1 MGIVIRQSLKGTLV
15 TYLGVLVGFVNTLW
29 LYPKI
34 LSPDEIGLFRTLIDG
49 AYIFVVLAQ
58 LGSSNIC
65 IKYFPFFRNKE
76 EQHGGFLF
84 YLMSIALIGFILVLL
99 SLLVFQESILGL
111 FLEKS
116 PVLFDYKIFVIPLIL
131 ILLFQTVFDSYT
143 QSQLRIVYPKFLKE
157 VLTRIFFSVA
167 VILVYLEITDLQG
180 FIIATVI
187 TYAAILFLQIV
198 YVSHLGHLFLRPN
211 FKIFQSDL
219 FKDMAIFGFYMFMGS
234 GAGLIV
240 NKIDT
245 IMISSLAGLESTG
258 IYSIA
263 FFIGVFIELPRRSL
277 ASITGPLIAEAWKND
292 DLPEIQR
299 IYTKSSDNL
308 LLIGLFLFI
317 GVWLNIDSLF
327 SLIPNS
333 EIYSQGKYV
342 VLFIGIAKIIN
353 LSLGN
358 NGEIITNSR
367 YYRWNIFLVP
377 GLAALTVGTNLWLI
391 PRYGING
398 AAFATLLSYFV
409 YGVFRFLIAWKKLR
423 IQPFSINTLKSLAI
437 FIIVLLVGGLVPR
450 SGLAIFDII
459 ITSVTITLLYGA
471 LVLFLKPS
479 PDIDQL
485 AKSFISKFLRR

>member
-1 MGIVIRQSLKGTLV
+1 
-15 TYLGVLVGFVNTLW
+15 
-29 LYPKI
+29 
-34 LSPDEIGLFRTLIDG
+34 
-49 AYIFVVLAQ
+49 
-58 LGSSNIC
+58 
-65 IKYFPFFRNKE
+65 
-76 EQHGGFLF
+76 
-84 YLMSIALIGFILVLL
+84 
-99 SLLVFQESILGL
+99 
-111 FLEKS
+111 
-116 PVLFDYKIFVIPLIL
+116 
-131 ILLFQTVFDSYT
+131 
-143 QSQLRIVYPKFLKE
+143 
-157 VLTRIFFSVA
+157 
-167 VILVYLEITDLQG
+167 
-180 FIIATVI
+180 
-187 TYAAILFLQIV
+187 
-198 YVSHLGHLFLRPN
+198 
-211 FKIFQSDL
+211 
-219 FKDMAIFGFYMFMGS
+219 
-234 GAGLIV
+234 
-240 NKIDT
+240 
-245 IMISSLAGLESTG
+245 MISSLAGLESTG

-358 NGEIITNSR
+358 NVEIITNSR
-367 YYRWNIFLVP
+367 YYRWNIFLMP

-391 PRYGING
+391 PRYGIDG

-437 FIIVLLVGGLVPR
+437 FIIVLLVGGLVPS